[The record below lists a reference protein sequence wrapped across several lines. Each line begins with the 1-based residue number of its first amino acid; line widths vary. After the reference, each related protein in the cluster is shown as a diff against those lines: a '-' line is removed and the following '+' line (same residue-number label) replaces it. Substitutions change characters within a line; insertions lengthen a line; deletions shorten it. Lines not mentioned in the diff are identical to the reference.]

1 MNTLKNR
8 KWIIAAVAALG
19 LALVALWL
27 KCRRSR
33 SASQNNQT
41 IDVRKS

>member
-1 MNTLKNR
+1 MNKLKKH
-8 KWIIAAVAALG
+8 KWIIAAVAALV

-33 SASQNNQT
+33 SAKQNGQT
-41 IDVRKS
+41 IDV